1 MLFRAFRGLNRG
13 VGVGAIFSCCP
24 SHTHKGKSVL
34 FRGFNGGGVY
44 VIIFLS
50 LKIDIY
56 MYLLVNL

>member
-1 MLFRAFRGLNRG
+1 MLFRVFRGLNRG
-13 VGVGAIFSCCP
+13 VGVRGVPCY
-24 SHTHKGKSVL
+24 SVL

-44 VIIFLS
+44 VIIFLN